1 MVEKVLKGP
10 DISATRFQPLI
21 LSVSLICY
29 KRHIVFTKSLLDKLK
44 EIRNYSKPRCLKH
57 TFLWFSHH
65 NKRFL
70 TLSSLFFD
78 ILILSVLECLDC
90 LGNHP
95 FSRFQEHPT
104 QFITNLVSQ
113 RATSHLLFFFF
124 RLFLWNSVE
133 CSIFVLGWT
142 INLTFLLWYTVL
154 CHLVIHIWISGY
166 IYLNIWTLYI
176 FGILPI
182 FLDLHLTFSYTV
194 PHHLPVCNCNLYFFS
209 AAQKCPSGEIK
220 ILFYKLVK
228 DLFFF

>member
-1 MVEKVLKGP
+1 MGTLLSRGQSTVWSIKGEIKLLYLLLYHDYEGWKWGETPRAMVEKVLKGP

-154 CHLVIHIWISGY
+154 CHLVIHIW
-166 IYLNIWTLYI
+166 
-176 FGILPI
+176 
-182 FLDLHLTFSYTV
+182 
-194 PHHLPVCNCNLYFFS
+194 NLYH
-209 AAQKCPSGEIK
+209 
-220 ILFYKLVK
+220 
-228 DLFFF
+228 